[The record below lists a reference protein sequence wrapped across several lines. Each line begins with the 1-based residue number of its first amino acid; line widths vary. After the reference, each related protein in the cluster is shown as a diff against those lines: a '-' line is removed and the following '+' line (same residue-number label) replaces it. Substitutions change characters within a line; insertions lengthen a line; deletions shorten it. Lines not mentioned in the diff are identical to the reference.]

1 MRFPPLHNTHPITIE
16 INPSLKTSPA
26 FIHIIRSAVVILSR
40 SSSSSRRNPPGK
52 MPHFAS
58 SFQWPS
64 YWTCCLSQSY
74 RQKSSS
80 SAGQSGHGYQIIN
93 QYKNWHKN
101 SLVWNNWNLV
111 HVISGLPPVL
121 TRFHLHNVERL
132 TAHVYSETH
141 SFVSGCL
148 IHTHTCV
155 LHSVCADQWE

>member
-1 MRFPPLHNTHPITIE
+1 MFTRDSFTFAIPFPLRLIKTPH
-16 INPSLKTSPA
+16 LKPA

-40 SSSSSRRNPPGK
+40 SSSSSRRNLSGK
-52 MPHFAS
+52 ISHFS
-58 SFQWPS
+58 SSSRWPS
-64 YWTCCLSQSY
+64 YWACCLSQSY
-74 RQKSSS
+74 RQMSSS
-80 SAGQSGHGYQIIN
+80 AAGQSGHGYQIIN

-148 IHTHTCV
+148 IHTCV
-155 LHSVCADQWE
+155 LHSVCVDQWE